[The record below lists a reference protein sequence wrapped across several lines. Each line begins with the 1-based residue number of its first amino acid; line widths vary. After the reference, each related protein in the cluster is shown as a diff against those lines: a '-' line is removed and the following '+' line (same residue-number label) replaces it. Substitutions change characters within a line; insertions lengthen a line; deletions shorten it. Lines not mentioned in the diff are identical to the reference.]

1 MMYVFLLSDTSLVK
15 HCLQPREGTQVPPAQ
30 VALGTQGA
38 LPGQA
43 MASLQFEQEKYLEN
57 CIVLIN
63 SDKFLNAHAYIWTG
77 VCMTI
82 LESTELR
89 QNMSQ

>member
-1 MMYVFLLSDTSLVK
+1 MMYVFLFSDTSLVK

-43 MASLQFEQEKYLEN
+43 TSGGL
-57 CIVLIN
+57 
-63 SDKFLNAHAYIWTG
+63 STIWTG
-77 VCMTI
+77 EI
-82 LESTELR
+82 FGKLHSFNKFW
-89 QNMSQ
+89 QSS